1 MPRNEKNDCAVGR
14 IITGRLAEMER
25 SQMWLARKTDR
36 TTNIINEVVKG
47 RRCPSI
53 KLLKDI
59 SDVIEVDCLVL
70 VSAVLEEV

>member
-1 MPRNEKNDCAVGR
+1 MPRNEKNDCAVGK
-14 IITGRLAEMER
+14 IIISKLAEMER

-36 TTNIINEVVKG
+36 TITTINEVIKG

-59 SDVIEVDCLVL
+59 SNVIEVDCLVL